1 MGIDLSAITNI
12 KLKKVG
18 VPADDRPKP
27 TETDK
32 IYSEEGGVKSAFEKF
47 KQKGKK
53 ITVKIHKINDALL
66 NFVNVKL
73 LKLCIVKVPFIFLFG
88 LFLTCS
94 VVEFLKGLFLLL
106 FHI

>member
-66 NFVNVKL
+66 NFVYVKL
-73 LKLCIVKVPFIFLFG
+73 LKLPFIFLFG

>member
-53 ITVKIHKINDALL
+53 ITVKIYKINDHDALL
-66 NFVNVKL
+66 NFVYVKL
-73 LKLCIVKVPFIFLFG
+73 LKLPFIFIFG

>member
-53 ITVKIHKINDALL
+53 RTVKIHKINDALL
-66 NFVNVKL
+66 NFVYVKL
-73 LKLCIVKVPFIFLFG
+73 LKLVCKISLYFSFWFIFNMF
-88 LFLTCS
+88 CC
-94 VVEFLKGLFLLL
+94 
-106 FHI
+106 

>member
-66 NFVNVKL
+66 NFVYVKL
-73 LKLCIVKVPFIFLFG
+73 LKLPFIFIFG

>member
-66 NFVNVKL
+66 NFVYVKL
-73 LKLCIVKVPFIFLFG
+73 LKLPFIFIFG

-94 VVEFLKGLFLLL
+94 VVEFLKGFFLLL

>member
-47 KQKGKK
+47 KQKGK
-53 ITVKIHKINDALL
+53 NSQ
-66 NFVNVKL
+66 NQ
-73 LKLCIVKVPFIFLFG
+73 
-88 LFLTCS
+88 
-94 VVEFLKGLFLLL
+94 
-106 FHI
+106 